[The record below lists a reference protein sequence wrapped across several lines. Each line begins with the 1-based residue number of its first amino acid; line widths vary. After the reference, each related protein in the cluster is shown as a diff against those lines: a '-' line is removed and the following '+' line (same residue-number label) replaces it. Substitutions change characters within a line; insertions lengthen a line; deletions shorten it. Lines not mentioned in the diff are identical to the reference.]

1 MPEDAGQRL
10 PAGEKD
16 VTKGSSI
23 DGSLNGVL
31 PVIIPPEGINLKA
44 RLLQVEWEYVS
55 AALRKAEGRR
65 ELAARMLGM
74 TGHTF
79 RKALK
84 ERLSAFAD
92 EGWEEGL

>member
-1 MPEDAGQRL
+1 MLFRSGGIL
-10 PAGEKD
+10 
-16 VTKGSSI
+16 
-23 DGSLNGVL
+23 L

-55 AALRKAEGRR
+55 AALRKAEGKR
-65 ELAARMLGM
+65 ELAARLLGM
-74 TGHTF
+74 TGHAF

-84 ERLSAFAD
+84 ERLSAFVD